1 MEYSGLSELGN
12 TEARVDYLF
21 LALVEPKFAKSS
33 RRKLARLV
41 NADYNV
47 STIKQKCLF

>member
-12 TEARVDYLF
+12 TEARVDTLF
-21 LALVEPKFAKSS
+21 LALVEPKFAKSG
-33 RRKLARLV
+33 RRKLARFD

-47 STIKQKCLF
+47 STVKQKCLF